1 MPQSNLLDESIDTA
15 ACHVTC
21 CVLAPV
27 PVFLCPT
34 GDFLRGPHELNE
46 GINWR
51 GSAAFRDEEALICM
65 LHITEL
71 PYAHTDWGCDAE

>member
-15 ACHVTC
+15 ACHVIC
-21 CVLAPV
+21 CALAAV

-34 GDFLRGPHELNE
+34 GGFLRGPHELNE
-46 GINWR
+46 G
-51 GSAAFRDEEALICM
+51 SAAFREEALIFL

-71 PYAHTDWGCDAE
+71 PYAHTDCDAE